1 MSRIGKKPVTLPAGV
16 AANIAGNAIKLV
28 GPKGELSLS
37 IHSLAKATLQEG
49 KLIVERTGDTK
60 LARSIH
66 GLTRSLIANMVTGV
80 TTGYEKKLE
89 LVGTGY
95 RVAKK
100 GQGLSM
106 TLGFSHPIEVDAP
119 VGIVF
124 EVEGNTIL
132 TVKGIDKQLVGQIA
146 ANIRALRPP
155 EPYKG
160 KGVRYSGEHVRR
172 KAGKQA
178 KIGGAA

>member
-1 MSRIGKKPVTLPAGV
+1 MSRIGKKSILVPEGV
-16 AANIAGNAIKLV
+16 SVDINDKLLTIK
-28 GPKGELSLS
+28 GPKGELKYTVESQ
-37 IHSLAKATLQEG
+37 AKVSQIEG
-49 KLIVERTGDTK
+49 KIHVERNLETK

-66 GLTRSLIANMVTGV
+66 GLTRSLIANMIIGV
-80 TTGYEKKLE
+80 TNGYEKKLE

-106 TLGFSHPIEVDAP
+106 TLGFSHPVDITP
-119 VGIVF
+119 VPGINF
-124 EVEGNTIL
+124 EVEGNTVVMI
-132 TVKGIDKQLVGQIA
+132 KGIDKQLVGQVA
-146 ANIRALRPP
+146 ANIRAFRPP

-160 KGVRYSGEHVRR
+160 KGVRYSGERVRR

-178 KIGGAA
+178 KVGGAA